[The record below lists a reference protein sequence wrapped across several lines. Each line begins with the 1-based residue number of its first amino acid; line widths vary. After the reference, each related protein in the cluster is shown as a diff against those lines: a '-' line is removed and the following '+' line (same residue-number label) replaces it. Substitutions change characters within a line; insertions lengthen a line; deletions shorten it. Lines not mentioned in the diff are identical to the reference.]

1 MLNRIVLLAF
11 FVCLAG
17 QIFAQVDSTQEVVP
31 VDTSDIVLI
40 DTSTEV
46 VLPNPEI
53 IPEAGPILGP
63 IQLQRQKWFTNISE
77 AMAKPQ
83 QVYKLTLKGQKLKS
97 IPNQVFYFS
106 NLQVLDLGENKI
118 KMLPKEIAQLK
129 NLQVLILSGNK
140 IRFLPE
146 EMKDMQNLHTLF
158 ISNNRLV
165 EFPAWLGGLSK
176 LRTLNVSS
184 NNLTSYDIK
193 LLEYQLPRCNII
205 H

>member
-11 FVCLAG
+11 FFSMAAE
-17 QIFAQVDSTQEVVP
+17 IFAQVDSTMEVVP
-31 VDTSDIVLI
+31 VDTSEVVMI

-46 VLPNPEI
+46 IIPNPEI

-63 IQLQRQKWFTNISE
+63 TQLQRQKWYTSVQE

-83 QVYKLTLKGQKLKS
+83 EVYKLTLTGQKLTS

-106 NLQVLDLGENKI
+106 NIQVLDLGDNKI
-118 KMLPKEIAQLK
+118 KLLPSEIAQLK
-129 NLQVLILSGNK
+129 NLQVLILTGNK
-140 IRFLPE
+140 LRFLPE
-146 EMKDMQNLHTLF
+146 EMKEMQNLHTLF
-158 ISNNRLV
+158 VASNRLV

-193 LLEYQLPRCNII
+193 LLEYQLPRCEII